1 MIPNQI
7 VLPRKVAFNVVIQG
21 FRIRFGRS
29 VVTVLGVVLGIAFLM
44 SILSSQALRKG
55 VVAEDEIRLEISRM
69 LSFLRAE
76 MGPPEERTIGL
87 ILTGSLNETESRLI
101 LELEK
106 EGLGKLKWSGS
117 YEEEFPIP
125 IQDVVLEKTAEQ
137 DVGQEVSAILIMGSG
152 PLPNIDWINLTEK
165 SRQKVLALSRKQNFD
180 FPSSSGTVVDL
191 WREMRPEEIIKAE
204 RDMAKE
210 KVRSIWII
218 TISLI
223 VTIIGISNAM
233 LMSVS
238 ERFREIGTMK
248 CLGALSA
255 FVRIIFIIES
265 GIIGSIG
272 GILGCSVGVLF
283 SFLAYTVTY
292 GISLAAISFLDGAAS
307 LAFYALISL
316 FLSIA
321 MSILAAI
328 YPASV
333 AARMVPADALRSNV

>member
-1 MIPNQI
+1 MIPNQS

-117 YEEEFPIP
+117 YEDEFPIP

-255 FVRIIFIIES
+255 FVRIIFI
-265 GIIGSIG
+265 
-272 GILGCSVGVLF
+272 
-283 SFLAYTVTY
+283 
-292 GISLAAISFLDGAAS
+292 
-307 LAFYALISL
+307 
-316 FLSIA
+316 
-321 MSILAAI
+321 
-328 YPASV
+328 
-333 AARMVPADALRSNV
+333 R